1 MNKDNKE
8 TIPWWQ
14 SAVFYQIYP
23 KSFQDSNHDGIGDIN
38 GIVSRL
44 PYLHQLGIDA
54 IWLSPVYSSPNVDN
68 GYDID
73 NYYAILNEFGTMA
86 DVEQLITKAKSF
98 GIRIIMDLV
107 VNHTSDQ
114 HSWFL
119 EAEKGNKKYQDYYI
133 WQKEPPNTL
142 QSFFGGTA
150 WTFNEK
156 QNRYYLHLFSKHQP
170 DLNWENPNMRKEIW
184 EMMRF
189 WIDKGIGG
197 FRLDVIDLI
206 GKQPEKEVLGN
217 GPNLHTYLQEM
228 YHEVLKETDLVT
240 IGEAGSVTPE
250 TAPLYTAPE
259 RNELSMVFQFQHM
272 ALDEQTGHSK
282 WALKKLSV
290 AELKK
295 VLSKWQTALPENA
308 WNSLFWSNHDQPRI
322 LSRWGDLNYP
332 LESGKMLAI
341 LLHLMRGTPFIY
353 QGEEIGMTNFPIHSA
368 KQIQDI
374 ESLNFYHSQQEAG
387 IAKEKIFEAINTKGR
402 DNARTPMQW
411 DDSLFGG
418 FSTVSPWY
426 PINPNHEQINV
437 EANLNHPNS
446 LFFTYQ
452 KLIALR
458 KKYPIIIWGNYEL
471 LDTPPTIFAYKR
483 NYEHETWLVCA
494 NFSDQKTFYSFS
506 EKPETTIISNYD
518 ATYSTLDQLN
528 LRPYETFVVKLTP

>member
-1 MNKDNKE
+1 MHKNNKDNV
-8 TIPWWQ
+8 PWWQ

-23 KSFQDSNHDGIGDIN
+23 KSFQDSNHDGIGDIK
-38 GIVSRL
+38 GIISRL

-54 IWLSPVYSSPNVDN
+54 IWLSPIYSSPNVDN

-73 NYYAILNEFGTMA
+73 NYYEILAEFGTMK
-86 DVEQLITKAKSF
+86 DVEQLIAKAKTF
-98 GIRIIMDLV
+98 GIQIIMDLV

-114 HSWFL
+114 HPWFL
-119 EAEKGNKKYQDYYI
+119 EAEKGNKKYQDYYV
-133 WQKEPPNTL
+133 WQKEPPNDL

-150 WTFNEK
+150 WAFNEK
-156 QNRYYLHLFSKHQP
+156 QNRYYLHLFSKNQP
-170 DLNWENPNMRKEIW
+170 DLNWENPNMREDIW
-184 EMMRF
+184 KMMRF

-206 GKQPEKEVLGN
+206 GKQPEKEILGD

-228 YHEVLKETDLVT
+228 YHEALKEKDLVT
-240 IGEAGSVTPE
+240 IGETGSVTPE

-272 ALDEQTGHSK
+272 ALDEQTGRSK

-290 AELKK
+290 PELKK
-295 VLSKWQTALPENA
+295 VLSKWQTTMPENA

-322 LSRWGDLNYP
+322 LSRWGDENYS

-374 ESLNFYHSQQEAG
+374 ESQNFYQDQQKAG
-387 IAKEKIFEAINTKGR
+387 IAKEKIFESINTKGR

-411 DDSLFGG
+411 DDTIFGG
-418 FSTVSPWY
+418 FSPVSPWY
-426 PINPNHEQINV
+426 PINPNHKQINV
-437 EANLNHPNS
+437 EANLKNSDS
-446 LFFTYQ
+446 LFYTYQ
-452 KLIALR
+452 KLILLR
-458 KKYPIIIWGNYEL
+458 KKNPIIIWGSYEL
-471 LDTPPTIFAYKR
+471 LNTAPTIFAYKR
-483 NYEHETWLVCA
+483 RYKQETWLVCA
-494 NFSDQKTFYSFS
+494 NFSDQETFYSFS
-506 EKPETTIISNYD
+506 GKPETTIISNYNV
-518 ATYSTLDQLN
+518 TYSSIDNLN
-528 LRPYETFVVKLTP
+528 LRPYETFVVKLKP